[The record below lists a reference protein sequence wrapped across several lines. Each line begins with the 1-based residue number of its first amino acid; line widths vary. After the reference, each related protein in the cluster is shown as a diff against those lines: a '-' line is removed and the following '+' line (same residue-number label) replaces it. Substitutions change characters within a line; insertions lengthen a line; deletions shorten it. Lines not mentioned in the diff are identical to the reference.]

1 MTRRRHS
8 PKPAPADEPPWPA
21 GSPTVFDFGRQGT
34 PPANQALLDWLAS
47 ELIDSGWSM
56 KHIHQLIVLSSTYR
70 LGSSL
75 EGREKNVE
83 IDRDNRYLWR
93 RSPIR
98 LESQVVRDSV
108 LALAGTLDTTFGG
121 PSVPSAAQADSKR
134 RSLYFF
140 HSNNERDLFLTTFDE
155 AAVTE
160 CYRRDQSVVPQQ
172 ALALINSRLVL
183 EAAEPIAQKVAQA
196 AAEGPIATGPGAT
209 GPGATGSGATGSGA
223 TDPGTPDPTDEAF
236 ARAAF
241 DLLLGSSAEATEVAA
256 CVESLTAWRAIEGVT
271 PDQARANLIWA
282 LLNHNDFVTL
292 R

>member
-1 MTRRRHS
+1 
-8 PKPAPADEPPWPA
+8 
-21 GSPTVFDFGRQGT
+21 
-34 PPANQALLDWLAS
+34 
-47 ELIDSGWSM
+47 
-56 KHIHQLIVLSSTYR
+56 
-70 LGSSL
+70 
-75 EGREKNVE
+75 
-83 IDRDNRYLWR
+83 
-93 RSPIR
+93 
-98 LESQVVRDSV
+98 
-108 LALAGTLDTTFGG
+108 
-121 PSVPSAAQADSKR
+121 
-134 RSLYFF
+134 
-140 HSNNERDLFLTTFDE
+140 LTTFDE

-196 AAEGPIATGPGAT
+196 AAEGPGAT
-209 GPGATGSGATGSGA
+209 GPNATGS
-223 TDPGTPDPTDEAF
+223 GTPDPTDEAF